1 VDTLLANA
9 ERILETAT
17 LSGAGPVTIL
27 LRGGRPVQ
35 LTVANDWSLDS
46 LLAERGAD
54 QAFRVSRSGGCVTV
68 EGRSRTRSCSVSE
81 RPAARPVA
89 LIPGRPPEWQNVA

>member
-9 ERILETAT
+9 EKILETARF
-17 LSGAGPVTIL
+17 SGGGPVTIL
-27 LRGGRPVQ
+27 LRGGRPIQ
-35 LTVANDWSLDS
+35 LTVANDWSLDA

-54 QAFRVSRSGGCVTV
+54 QAFRVFRSGGHLTV
-68 EGRSRTRSCSVSE
+68 EGRSRTRSCCVSE

-89 LIPGRPPEWQNVA
+89 LLPQWQNVA

>member
-1 VDTLLANA
+1 MDTLLANA
-9 ERILETAT
+9 EKILETAN
-17 LSGAGPVTIL
+17 LAGSGPVTIL
-27 LRGGRPVQ
+27 LRGGRPIQ
-35 LTVANDWSLDS
+35 LTVANDWSLES

-54 QAFRVSRSGGCVTV
+54 QAFRVFVADGHRTV

-89 LIPGRPPEWQNVA
+89 LLPQWKYVA